1 MKETYEEFIRLL
13 FTGFETEEGTYLNGL
28 LTELVTVPVENL
40 R

>member
-13 FTGFETEEGTYLNGL
+13 FAGFETEEETYLNGL
-28 LTELVTVPVENL
+28 LTELVTVPTENL